1 MEETSHNSNNNHLV
15 MKIKSKYI
23 LAKVF
28 EYLQQKKGLK
38 IIQYNKNC
46 QKKIGKRLIDYKRE
60 YSKIIIEIIRCQDE
74 EGEFINIDKKNERY
88 YHIYFNDEE
97 KEVKKTE
104 ITRYD
109 NVKKIKI
116 IIDYEIKSLNNL
128 FMNCDCIKKINFI
141 K

>member
-46 QKKIGKRLIDYKRE
+46 QKKIGKRFIDYKRE
-60 YSKIIIEIIRCQDE
+60 YSKIIIEIIRCQDK
-74 EGEFINIDKKNERY
+74 EGKFINIEKKMRD
-88 YHIYFNDEE
+88 IITFISMMMK
-97 KEVKKTE
+97 KELQNAK
-104 ITRYD
+104 
-109 NVKKIKI
+109 N
-116 IIDYEIKSLNNL
+116 
-128 FMNCDCIKKINFI
+128 
-141 K
+141 